1 VAKKN
6 TGPIED
12 DGSLFDY
19 YKERQRRSQERNP
32 TRSVGDDV
40 QLCSPVVVVRLPTLV
55 AGHAQPFGA
64 APFRLPRAYRA

>member
-1 VAKKN
+1 MGKKN

-32 TRSVGDDV
+32 TRSVGEDD
-40 QLCSPVVVVRLPTLV
+40 SKTDKGKKDKR
-55 AGHAQPFGA
+55 
-64 APFRLPRAYRA
+64 